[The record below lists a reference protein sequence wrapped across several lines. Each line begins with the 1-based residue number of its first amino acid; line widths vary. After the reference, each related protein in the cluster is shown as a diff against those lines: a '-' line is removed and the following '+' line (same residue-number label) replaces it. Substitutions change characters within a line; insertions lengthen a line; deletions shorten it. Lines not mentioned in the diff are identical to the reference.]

1 MKKKHENYKYK
12 DDIVQYKTPY
22 KNTSFP
28 FNDEYEKTPFV
39 LGKDFSCSNII
50 WEPMTKDMEINIP
63 IPEGYQVVPGKQM
76 CVQTSFDQHDITP
89 VIIKE
94 EVIADLN
101 IADEANNVINMD
113 ACVDIY
119 KIKLVGNLYYNSV
132 VSNMEP
138 IGSCSSKNETIFNAY
153 GGIVFN
159 NIIAY
164 VDDID
169 EVPCDIKESLTYN
182 MIVNSIKINSMDT
195 CSTNSGIMAQDLS
208 NLGSIVTISMT
219 MVVTS
224 NQGPIS

>member
-1 MKKKHENYKYK
+1 MRKKHENPMYN
-12 DDIVQYKTPY
+12 DEILQYKTQS
-22 KNTSFP
+22 KNTLYP

-39 LGKDFSCSNII
+39 FGKDFSCSNII
-50 WEPMTKDMEINIP
+50 WEPMTMDMEINIP

-76 CVQTSFDQHDITP
+76 SVQTSFDQHNITP
-89 VIIKE
+89 VVIKE
-94 EVIADLN
+94 EVVTELN

-138 IGSCSSKNETIFNAY
+138 IGSISSKKDTKFNVY

-169 EVPCDIKESLTYN
+169 EVPRDIKESLTYN

-195 CSTNSGIMAQDLS
+195 SSTNSSIMAQDL
-208 NLGSIVTISMT
+208 NNFGSMVTVSMT

>member
-1 MKKKHENYKYK
+1 MKNKHENYMHK
-12 DDIVQYKTPY
+12 DDILQYKTQY

-50 WEPMTKDMEINIP
+50 WEPVTKNVEINIP

-76 CVQTSFDQHDITP
+76 CVQTSLDQHNITP
-89 VIIKE
+89 IVIKE
-94 EVIADLN
+94 EMIANLN
-101 IADEANNVINMD
+101 FADETNQVVNID
-113 ACVDIY
+113 TCVDVY

-132 VSNMEP
+132 VGNLEP
-138 IGSCSSKNETIFNAY
+138 IGSCTTENDTLFNSY

-159 NIIAY
+159 DILAY

-169 EVPCDIKESLTYN
+169 EVPCDIKESLSYN
-182 MIVNSIKINSMDT
+182 IIINSIRINSLNT
-195 CSTNSGIMAQDLS
+195 SLTNSGIMAQEL
-208 NLGSIVTISMT
+208 NNIGAMVTVSMT
-219 MVVTS
+219 IVVTS